1 MVMQVTPEIE
11 REFRRY
17 NWLVSVLENTP
28 WYRKHANLVGAA
40 LATILAVLSLDPLV
54 HHLLPPVVQAA
65 IPGLIGLVAWLSGR
79 LNDGR
84 AVAARVESNMVEQT
98 IKPVPQVINQG
109 VTSKAPSRGHTVLSH
124 DLGL

>member
-1 MVMQVTPEIE
+1 MVVQVTPELE

-17 NWLVSVLENTP
+17 NWLVKVLENTP
-28 WYRKHANLVGAA
+28 WYRKHANLVGAV
-40 LATILAVLSLDPLV
+40 LATLMAILSLDPLV

-84 AVAARVESNMVEQT
+84 AVAARVESGMIDKT
-98 IKPVPQVINQG
+98 IQPVPQVTNQG
-109 VTSKAPSRGHTVLSH
+109 VTSKAPSRGPTVLTH